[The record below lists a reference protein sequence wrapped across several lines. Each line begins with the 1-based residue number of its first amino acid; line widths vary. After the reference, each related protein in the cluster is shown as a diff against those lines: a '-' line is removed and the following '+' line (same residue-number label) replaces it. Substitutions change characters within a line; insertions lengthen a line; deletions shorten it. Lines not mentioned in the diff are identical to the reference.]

1 MERSRLENYNRVMKR
16 WDFMDN
22 EETDKKR
29 KLDIQQNK
37 YLVGRKGM
45 GSAAF
50 DILNAQYEEN
60 TRGQKLA
67 DRDNMRLARD
77 AARSKHME
85 HSGGTQYDPINGQA
99 REVFNERAS
108 EIYNPTQ
115 QSPLGSPGGFHAG
128 NPTVRSGR
136 GDLIGRHSLP
146 PGGKRTFGKDPTMP
160 LPTVT
165 DSQL

>member
-1 MERSRLENYNRVMKR
+1 M
-16 WDFMDN
+16 
-22 EETDKKR
+22 
-29 KLDIQQNK
+29 
-37 YLVGRKGM
+37 VGRKGM

-50 DILNAQYEEN
+50 NILNAQYEEN

-108 EIYNPTQ
+108 EIYNPT
-115 QSPLGSPGGFHAG
+115 
-128 NPTVRSGR
+128 
-136 GDLIGRHSLP
+136 
-146 PGGKRTFGKDPTMP
+146 
-160 LPTVT
+160 
-165 DSQL
+165 